1 MLTLGIETSCD
12 ETSVAVVGDGR
23 KVLSNLIHSQVDV
36 HSEFGGVV
44 PELAARDHLE
54 RLPHLLDVALD
65 QAGIKPSDLDLLAV
79 TRGPGLVGCL
89 LVGVGVGEGLAA
101 AWSKPL
107 TGVNHLWGHIYAAML
122 SRGDLEP
129 PLLGLVVS
137 GAHSDLVRMPEHGR
151 FEVIGRTRD
160 DAAGEAFD
168 KAARMLGLGYPGGP
182 ALDKLART
190 GDARRQ
196 KLPQPSLAGLEY
208 SFSGL
213 KTALLYRLR
222 DLGESVTPQ
231 DKADLAA
238 SFERSVV
245 ESLLEKLDQALSAS
259 PYPEVVVSGGVAA
272 NTLLRKRATE
282 VVGTRARLTMPPLEL
297 CTDNAAM
304 IAAAGYFSQFTSP
317 PRGEDESSYF
327 TSPPREEVESRYF
340 TSPPHGE
347 DESSYFTSPPRGE
360 VESRLRLSGGA
371 VGPVLVDPSLGW

>member
-1 MLTLGIETSCD
+1 M
-12 ETSVAVVGDGR
+12 
-23 KVLSNLIHSQVDV
+23 
-36 HSEFGGVV
+36 V

-54 RLPHLLDVALD
+54 RLPQLLDLALD
-65 QAGIKPSDLDLLAV
+65 RARTKPADLDLIAV
-79 TRGPGLVGCL
+79 TNGPGLAGCL
-89 LVGVGVGEGLAA
+89 LVGVGVGEGLST
-101 AWSKPL
+101 AWSRPIV
-107 TGVNHLWGHIYAAML
+107 GVNHLWGHIYAAML
-122 SRGDLEP
+122 TRPDLEP

-182 ALDKLART
+182 ALDRLART

-196 KLPQPSLAGLEY
+196 PLPKPSLPGLEY

-222 DLGESVTPQ
+222 DLGEAVTPQ

-245 ESLLEKLDQALSAS
+245 ESLLEKLDRALEETPA
-259 PYPEVVVSGGVAA
+259 PEVVVCGGVAA
-272 NTLLRKRATE
+272 NTLLRNRAAE
-282 VVGTRARLTMPPLEL
+282 VVGSRARLTMPPLDL

-304 IAAAGYFSQFTSP
+304 IAAAGFFSSEPGTDADP
-317 PRGEDESSYF
+317 I
-327 TSPPREEVESRYF
+327 
-340 TSPPHGE
+340 H
-347 DESSYFTSPPRGE
+347 
-360 VESRLRLSGGA
+360 
-371 VGPVLVDPSLGW
+371 VDPSLGW

>member
-1 MLTLGIETSCD
+1 MGGSRLSLTLGIETSCD
-12 ETSVAVVGDGR
+12 ETSVALVEDGR
-23 KVLSNLIHSQVDV
+23 RVLSNVIHSQVDL
-36 HSEFGGVV
+36 HREFGGVV

-54 RLPHLLDVALD
+54 RLPHLLDLALEG
-65 QAGIKPSDLDLLAV
+65 AGARPDDIDLIAV
-79 TRGPGLVGCL
+79 TRGPGLAGCL
-89 LVGVGVGEGLAA
+89 LVGVGVAEGLAA

-122 SRGDLEP
+122 ARPDLEP

-137 GAHSDLVRMPEHGR
+137 GAHSDLVRVPEHGR

-182 ALDKLART
+182 ALDRLART

-196 KLPQPSLAGLEY
+196 PLPKPSLPGLEY

-222 DLGESVTPQ
+222 DLGDSVTEQ

-245 ESLLEKLDQALSAS
+245 ESLLEKLDAALKEH

-272 NTLLRKRATE
+272 NTLLRRRAAE
-282 VVGTRARLTMPPLEL
+282 VVGDRARLTMPPLEL

-304 IAAAGYFSQFTSP
+304 IAAAGFLTSP
-317 PRGEDESSYF
+317 LA
-327 TSPPREEVESRYF
+327 
-340 TSPPHGE
+340 
-347 DESSYFTSPPRGE
+347 GE
-360 VESRLRLSGGA
+360 VGSRSRLPGGG
-371 VGPVLVDPSLGW
+371 VPPPIVVDPSLGWDS

>member
-1 MLTLGIETSCD
+1 MEPKRLTLGIETSCD
-12 ETSVAVVGDGR
+12 ETSVALVEDGR
-23 KVLSNLIHSQVDV
+23 RVLSNGIHSQVDL
-36 HSEFGGVV
+36 HKDFGGVV

-54 RLPHLLDVALD
+54 RLPHLLDLALEG
-65 QAGIKPSDLDLLAV
+65 AGAKPADVDLIAV
-79 TRGPGLVGCL
+79 TRGPGLAGCL

-101 AWSKPL
+101 AWSRPL

-122 SRGDLEP
+122 TRPDLEP

-182 ALDKLART
+182 ALDRLART

-196 KLPQPSLAGLEY
+196 PLPKPSLKGLEY
-208 SFSGL
+208 SFSGV

-222 DLGESVTPQ
+222 DIGDSVSSETR
-231 DKADLAA
+231 ADLAA

-245 ESLLEKLDQALSAS
+245 ESLLEKLDAALTES
-259 PYPEVVVSGGVAA
+259 PYPEVVVCGGVAA
-272 NTLLRKRATE
+272 NTLLRKRAAE
-282 VVGTRARLTMPPLEL
+282 VVGDRARLTMPPLEL

-304 IAAAGYFSQFTSP
+304 IAAAGYYSVKAQ
-317 PRGEDESSYF
+317 
-327 TSPPREEVESRYF
+327 
-340 TSPPHGE
+340 
-347 DESSYFTSPPRGE
+347 
-360 VESRLRLSGGA
+360 
-371 VGPVLVDPSLGW
+371 GPQAATMDPSLGW

>member
-1 MLTLGIETSCD
+1 MGGGLLALTLGIETSCD
-12 ETSVAVVGDGR
+12 ETSVAVVEDGR
-23 KVLSNLIHSQVDV
+23 RVLSNVIHSQVELHRD
-36 HSEFGGVV
+36 FGGVV

-54 RLPHLLDVALD
+54 RLPGLVDLALER
-65 QAGIKPSDLDLLAV
+65 AGLKPNDLDLVAV
-79 TRGPGLVGCL
+79 TRGPGLAGCL
-89 LVGVGVGEGLAA
+89 LVGVGVGEGLSA
-101 AWSKPL
+101 AWSRPI

-122 SRGDLEP
+122 TRADLEP

-182 ALDKLART
+182 ALDRLART

-196 KLPQPSLAGLEY
+196 PLPQPSLPGLEY

-222 DLGESVTPQ
+222 DLGESVTAQ
-231 DKADLAA
+231 NRADLAA

-245 ESLLEKLDQALSAS
+245 ESLLEKLGMALVEIPTS
-259 PYPEVVVSGGVAA
+259 EVVVCGGVAA
-272 NTLLRKRATE
+272 NTLLRKRAAE
-282 VVGTRARLTMPPLEL
+282 VVGSRARLTMPPLDL

-304 IAAAGYFSQFTSP
+304 IAAAGYF
-317 PRGEDESSYF
+317 
-327 TSPPREEVESRYF
+327 
-340 TSPPHGE
+340 
-347 DESSYFTSPPRGE
+347 TSPPRGE
-360 VESRLRLSGGA
+360 VGSRLRLPG
-371 VGPVLVDPSLGW
+371 VEVEPGPIEVDPSLGW

>member
-1 MLTLGIETSCD
+1 MALTLGIETSCD
-12 ETSVAVVGDGR
+12 ETSVAVVRDGR
-23 KVLSNLIHSQVDV
+23 HILSNLIHSQVDV
-36 HSEFGGVV
+36 HKEFGGVV

-54 RLPHLLDVALD
+54 RLPNLLDMAMD

-89 LVGVGVGEGLAA
+89 LVGVCVGDGLAA

-122 SRGDLEP
+122 SRPDLEP

-168 KAARMLGLGYPGGP
+168 KAARMLGLGFPGGP
-182 ALDKLART
+182 ALDKLARK
-190 GDARRQ
+190 GDAKRRR
-196 KLPQPSLAGLEY
+196 LPRPSLPGLEY

-222 DLGESVTPQ
+222 DLGENLTDQ
-231 DKADLAA
+231 DRADLAA
-238 SFERSVV
+238 AFEESVV
-245 ESLLEKLDQALSAS
+245 ESLLEKLDHALDAE
-259 PYPEVVVSGGVAA
+259 PYQEVVVAGGVAA
-272 NTLLRKRATE
+272 NTLLRKRAAE
-282 VVGTRARLTMPPLEL
+282 VVEGRARLTMPPLEL

-304 IAAAGYFSQFTSP
+304 IAAAGHY
-317 PRGEDESSYF
+317 
-327 TSPPREEVESRYF
+327 
-340 TSPPHGE
+340 
-347 DESSYFTSPPRGE
+347 
-360 VESRLRLSGGA
+360 GGRHPA
-371 VGPVLVDPSLGW
+371 EVDPSLSW